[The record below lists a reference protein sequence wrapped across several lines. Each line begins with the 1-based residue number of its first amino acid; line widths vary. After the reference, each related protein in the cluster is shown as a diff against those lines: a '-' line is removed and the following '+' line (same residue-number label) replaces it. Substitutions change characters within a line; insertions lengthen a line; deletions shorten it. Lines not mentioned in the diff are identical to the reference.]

1 MNIIKA
7 ILFVGIFV
15 LSILIGK
22 QISRK
27 YVEREKELKDMKN
40 ALNIFKTKIKF
51 TYQPMGEIFEEI
63 SNTMKNNVGDIFKSA
78 KEKLINRSA
87 KDAWE
92 SAIEKNENNLNEDDR
107 QILKT
112 LSKMLGQT
120 DVEGQVSQIEVTEEF
135 LDKQIKLA
143 EQEREKNE
151 KLYKKLIPTIGLAII
166 IILI

>member
-40 ALNIFKTKIKF
+40 ALNILKTKIKF
-51 TYQPMGEIFEEI
+51 TYQPLGEIFEEI
-63 SNTMKNNVGDIFKSA
+63 SNTLKNNVGNIFKTA
-78 KEKLINRSA
+78 QEKMINRTAQSS
-87 KDAWE
+87 WE
-92 SAIEKNENNLNEDDR
+92 SAVKTSQNNLTNEDKEA
-107 QILKT
+107 ILT

-120 DVEGQVSQIEVTEEF
+120 DVEGQVSQIDVTQEF
-135 LDKQIKLA
+135 LDKQIELA
-143 EQEREKNE
+143 ENERTKNE
-151 KLYKKLIPTIGLAII
+151 KLYKKLVPTIGLAII
-166 IILI
+166 IILM